1 MYDREIQAHIPEDF
15 WHIQVTHT
23 AEDHKRTEF
32 SWDRGR
38 LFDHTAATVLYEMC
52 VEEPLASVTKA
63 SSDVHAE
70 HPLPKHKLVIAFSLH
85 LRLVKQMAKHQ
96 LLCVRVQELNIVLQ
110 EM

>member
-1 MYDREIQAHIPEDF
+1 MGGREIQAHMPEDF

-23 AEDHKRTEF
+23 DQHHKKTEF

-63 SSDVHAE
+63 SSTRPAE
-70 HPLPKHKLVIAFSLH
+70 HLCQSTSLS
-85 LRLVKQMAKHQ
+85 LSFLCTCIRRL
-96 LLCVRVQELNIVLQ
+96 CSRWLNITSCVAVCC
-110 EM
+110 